1 MELHE
6 GIALIEH
13 DSLRTGGAQS
23 WADLGC
29 GTGFFSEAL
38 ASLLPAE
45 SKIYAIDKSLPLP
58 LKRTT
63 ARQVAIQPL
72 QRDFV
77 KEELPF
83 AGLDG
88 ILMANSLHYVRD
100 QLGFLQKAQTILKT
114 DHRFL
119 IVEYDIERA
128 NPWVPYPVS
137 FSAAQKLFCQAGYST
152 ILKLHER
159 LPVRGFDKMYAAL
172 AFRSSSGKDLSE

>member
-6 GIALIEH
+6 GIALIED
-13 DSLRTGGAQS
+13 DSLRMGGAQS

-29 GTGFFSEAL
+29 GAGFFTEAL
-38 ASLLPAE
+38 ASLVPAE
-45 SKIYAIDKSLPLP
+45 SRIYAVDKSLPLP

-63 ARQVAIQPL
+63 TRRVAIHPL

-77 KEELPF
+77 RDELPF
-83 AGLDG
+83 AELDG
-88 ILMANSLHYVRD
+88 ILMANSLHYVRN
-100 QLGFLQKAQTILKT
+100 QLDFLQKVQSILKA

-137 FSAAQKLFCQAGYST
+137 FATTQKLFRQAGYPT

-159 LPVRGFDKMYAAL
+159 LPVRGFDKMYAAM
-172 AFRSSSGKDLSE
+172 AFRSANSAE